1 VAEVHLLPELSHLG
15 VRSWRSEKSLAVP
28 KSLSLLGQEVAL
40 DPLGDLERLLDAVD
54 SLREDLH

>member
-1 VAEVHLLPELSHLG
+1 MKLVKELWPNGMGWDLLDG
-15 VRSWRSEKSLAVP
+15 DV
-28 KSLSLLGQEVAL
+28 EVAL